1 MTIDADLMDLLAS
14 CWAMLRPAIPEAAR
28 LGARWDELSTAF
40 VEREDGVAIAHAGV
54 LWIPMVIDGEARLV
68 AGIHA
73 VCTAPAHRGRGR
85 ARKVIEAAL
94 EHASTRAE
102 TVVLHANDAA
112 IYGRFGF
119 RPLPQ
124 TVWWCEPSV
133 ARAQAMR
140 QLSSDDAAD
149 VARVWDA
156 FAGRMPVSQTLGV
169 GEAAGLFVLDEVL
182 ACKRFARLWA
192 LDDLVVAADY
202 EDRLL
207 QIYDVVGPRWPS
219 LDELVAHA
227 PGRVDRVEIFFNP
240 DRWPQTRWRT
250 REMESPDVLMV
261 RGRFTEAGEIAIP
274 PMSRC

>member
-1 MTIDADLMDLLAS
+1 MTIDADLMDLLAAS
-14 CWAMLRPAIPEAAR
+14 WAMLRPAIPEAAR
-28 LGARWDELSTAF
+28 LGASWDQLSTAF
-40 VEREDGVAIAHAGV
+40 VERREGVAVAHAGV
-54 LWIPMVIDGEARLV
+54 LWIPMVIDGEARPV
-68 AGIHA
+68 AGVHA
-73 VCTAPAHRGRGR
+73 VCTAAAHRGHGL
-85 ARKVIEAAL
+85 ARKVIEAAV
-94 EHASTRAE
+94 EHALERAD
-102 TVVLHANDAA
+102 TVLLHANDAA

-119 RPLPQ
+119 RSLAQ

-133 ARAQAMR
+133 TRAPAMR
-140 QLSSDDAAD
+140 QLSSDDTDD

-156 FAGRMPVSQTLGV
+156 FAGRVPVSQTLGV

-182 ACKRFARLWA
+182 ACRRFARLWA

-202 EDRLL
+202 DERLL

-240 DRWPQTRWRT
+240 DRWPETRWRT
-250 REMESPDVLMV
+250 REMSSPDTLMV
-261 RGRFTEAGEIAIP
+261 KGPFTQASEIAIP